1 MDTQINTNP
10 VKTDSMDELQ
20 PIQNRIHAIR
30 GYRVML
36 DFDLA
41 DIYEIPTKA
50 LKQAVK
56 RNPRRFPP
64 DFMFELTSEEFAS
77 LRSQFVTSSWGGAR
91 YLPFAFTEL
100 GATMLSSVLKSD
112 VAIDASVLVVR
123 AFVAA
128 RHLVLNPPKNELKE
142 LQDEFNAFRKYME
155 DQNAINEDTRTQLEL
170 LNRSLAELQADN
182 RFKPRNPVGFVK
194 QQN

>member
-1 MDTQINTNP
+1 MGR
-10 VKTDSMDELQ
+10 MELSI
-20 PIQNRIHAIR
+20 IQNMIYVIR

-41 DIYEIPTKA
+41 GIYKIPTKA

-64 DFMFELTSEEFAS
+64 DFMFELTKEKFAN

-128 RHLVLNPPKNELKE
+128 RHLALNPPKNELKE
-142 LQDEFNAFRKYME
+142 LQDEFNAFRQYIE
-155 DQNAINEDTRTQLEL
+155 DVFTDQNDINEDTRIQLDL
-170 LNRSLAELQADN
+170 FGQSLAELQAGYRESGKN
-182 RFKPRNPVGFVK
+182 RRQVGFTAPQYK
-194 QQN
+194 QT

>member
-1 MDTQINTNP
+1 M
-10 VKTDSMDELQ
+10 ELSI
-20 PIQNRIHAIR
+20 IQNMIYEIR

-41 DIYEIPTKA
+41 GIYEIPTKA

-64 DFMFELTSEEFAS
+64 DFMFELTNEEFAN
-77 LRSQFVTSSWGGAR
+77 LRSQIVTSSWGGAR
-91 YLPFAFTEL
+91 YLPYAFTEL
-100 GATMLSSVLKSD
+100 GATMLSSVLRSD

-142 LQDEFNAFRKYME
+142 LQDEFNAFKQYIE
-155 DQNAINEDTRTQLEL
+155 DVFTDQNDINEDTRMQLDL
-170 LNRSLAELQADN
+170 FSQSLAELQAGN
-182 RFKPRNPVGFVK
+182 RESGKHRRQVGFTAPQYK
-194 QQN
+194 P

>member
-1 MDTQINTNP
+1 MIY
-10 VKTDSMDELQ
+10 E
-20 PIQNRIHAIR
+20 IR

-41 DIYEIPTKA
+41 GIYEIPTKA

-64 DFMFELTSEEFAS
+64 DFMFELTKDEWIE
-77 LRSQFVTSSWGGAR
+77 LVTNCDHIPDTMKHSYVS
-91 YLPFAFTEL
+91 PFAFTEL
-100 GATMLSSVLKSD
+100 GATMLSSVLRSD

-123 AFVAA
+123 AFVTA

-142 LQDEFNAFRKYME
+142 LQDEFNAFRRYIE
-155 DQNAINEDTRTQLEL
+155 DVFTDQNDINEDTRMQLDL
-170 LNRSLAELQADN
+170 FSQSLAELQAGN
-182 RFKPRNPVGFVK
+182 RESGKHRRQVGFTAPQYK
-194 QQN
+194 QT